1 MKNGGVL
8 LVQPEDLLSFELLG
22 IDYLL
27 SRELNPPELEANLVP
42 KKKNSEKLPLVP
54 EHSPYETGQ
63 VLVQTQQWLYQHA
76 RDILDESDEIL

>member
-1 MKNGGVL
+1 MKNGGIL

-27 SRELNPPELEANLVP
+27 SRELNPLEVEKSLVP
-42 KKKNSEKLPLVP
+42 RKKSSDKLPLAP
-54 EHSPYETGQ
+54 EESPYEIGK
-63 VLVQTQQWLYQHA
+63 VMVQTQQWLYQHA